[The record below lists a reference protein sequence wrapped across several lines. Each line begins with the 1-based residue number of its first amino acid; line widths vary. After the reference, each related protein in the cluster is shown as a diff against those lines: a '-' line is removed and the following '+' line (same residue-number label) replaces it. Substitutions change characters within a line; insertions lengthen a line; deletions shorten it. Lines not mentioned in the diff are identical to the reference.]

1 MEPNL
6 KQRIFGLDV
15 LRATAIIM
23 VVCSHVL
30 WIYPKSNSFIPTLFE
45 LFGFWGVELFFV
57 LSGFLIGSILY
68 KSFINENYT
77 LKSVFHF
84 LKRRWFRTLPNYYLV
99 LLVNIGIAFFLGFTI
114 ENLESYFVFLQ
125 NFNSK
130 SPAFFPESWSL
141 SIEEYTYLLLPFS
154 LFFVGLIKVKNKSK
168 LFLLVIVALILVFW
182 MNKFYY
188 HSHHK
193 ISNLLEWNLNL
204 KSVLI
209 YRIDAILIGVL
220 AAWFSFNYNSIWKQ
234 FKGRFAFIAF
244 GILFFLMFGII
255 PMNLIIEQNPF
266 FWNVLYLPITSIAFA
281 FLLPFFSEWKTYT
294 SAILYPIELISKI
307 SYSIYLLHYSIILQL
322 LKVFMDTSQMS
333 TAEHHFFTFIYL
345 VITFLLSYILYRFY
359 EKPILNWRDKDDSVA
374 SF

>member
-84 LKRRWFRTLPNYYLV
+84 LKRRWFRTLPNYYFV
-99 LLVNIGIAFFLGFTI
+99 LLVNIGIAFFLGFSI

-141 SIEEYTYLLLPFS
+141 PIEEYTYLLLPFS

-168 LFLLVIVALILVFW
+168 LFLLVILALILVFW

-220 AAWFSFNYNSIWKQ
+220 AAWFSFNYNSIWEQ

-255 PMNLIIEQNPF
+255 PMNLIIGQNPF

-359 EKPILNWRDKDDSVA
+359 EKPILNWRDKR
-374 SF
+374 

>member
-23 VVCSHVL
+23 VVCSHIL
-30 WIYPKSNSFIPTLFE
+30 WIYPKSNAFIPTLFE

-68 KSFINENYT
+68 KTFINESFT
-77 LKSVFHF
+77 LKSVFYF

-99 LLVNIGIAFFLGFTI
+99 LLLNILIACFLGFSI
-114 ENLESYFVFLQ
+114 ENMGSYFLFLQ
-125 NFNSK
+125 NLASK

-141 SIEEYTYLLLPFS
+141 SIEEFTYLLLPFS
-154 LFFVGLIKVKNKSK
+154 LFFVGLVKVKNKSK
-168 LFLLVIVALILVFW
+168 LFLLVILALILVFL
-182 MNKFYY
+182 MNKIYY
-188 HSHHK
+188 HSQHT

-209 YRIDAILIGVL
+209 YRIDAILMGVL
-220 AAWFSFNYNSIWKQ
+220 FAWISLNFSEFWKNSKTI
-234 FKGRFAFIAF
+234 FALIGF
-244 GILFFLMFGII
+244 GVLFFLMFGIL
-255 PMNLIIEQNPF
+255 PLNLTIEQNPF

-294 SAILYPIELISKI
+294 NAVFYPIELISKI
-307 SYSIYLLHYSIILQL
+307 SYSIYLLHYSLILLL
-322 LKVFMDTSQMS
+322 LKTFFDTSQMS
-333 TAEHHFFTFIYL
+333 DFERNFFTVVYL
-345 VITFLLSYILYRFY
+345 LITFLSSYLLYRFY
-359 EKPILNWRDKDDSVA
+359 EKPIMNWRDKR
-374 SF
+374 

>member
-99 LLVNIGIAFFLGFTI
+99 LLLNIVIAFFLGFTI

-154 LFFVGLIKVKNKSK
+154 LFFVGLIKVKNTSK

-182 MNKFYY
+182 MNKFNY

-209 YRIDAILIGVL
+209 YRIDAILMGVL
-220 AAWFSFNYNSIWKQ
+220 FAWISLNFSEFWKNSKII
-234 FKGRFAFIAF
+234 FACIGF
-244 GILFFLMFGII
+244 GILFFLMFGIL
-255 PMNLIIEQNPF
+255 PLNLTIEQNPF

-281 FLLPFFSEWKTYT
+281 FLLPFFSEWKTYA
-294 SAILYPIELISKI
+294 SAVLYPIELISKI

-333 TAEHHFFTFIYL
+333 TTERHFFTFIYII
-345 VITFLLSYILYRFY
+345 ITFLLSYILYSFY
-359 EKPILNWRDKDDSVA
+359 EKPIMNWRDKR
-374 SF
+374 

>member
-6 KQRIFGLDV
+6 KERIFGLDV

-23 VVCSHVL
+23 VVSSHVL
-30 WIYPKSNSFIPTLFE
+30 WIYPKSNAFIPTLFE

-68 KSFINENYT
+68 KTFINENFT

-99 LLVNIGIAFFLGFTI
+99 LVLNILIAFFLGFSI
-114 ENLESYFVFLQ
+114 ENTGSYFLFLQ
-125 NFNSK
+125 NFKSK

-141 SIEEYTYLLLPFS
+141 SIEEFTYLLLPFS
-154 LFFVGLIKVKNKSK
+154 LFFSGSSKVKNKEK

-188 HSHHK
+188 HSQHK
-193 ISNLLEWNLNL
+193 ISNLSEWNLNL

-220 AAWFSFNYNSIWKQ
+220 AAWFSFNYSSIWKQ
-234 FKGRFAFIAF
+234 FKGMFALIGF
-244 GILFFLMFGII
+244 GVLFFLMFGII
-255 PMNLIIEQNPF
+255 PLNLTIEQNPF
-266 FWNVLYLPITSIAFA
+266 FWNVLYLPITSFAFA
-281 FLLPFFSEWKTYT
+281 FLLPFFSEWKTHT
-294 SAILYPIELISKI
+294 NPVLYPVELISKI
-307 SYSIYLLHYSIILQL
+307 SYSIYLLHYSVILQL
-322 LKVFMDTSQMS
+322 LKVFIDTSQMS
-333 TAEHHFFTFIYL
+333 TTERHFFTLIYL
-345 VITFLLSYILYRFY
+345 TITFLLSYILYRFY
-359 EKPILNWRDKDDSVA
+359 EKPMMNLRDKR
-374 SF
+374 

>member
-1 MEPNL
+1 
-6 KQRIFGLDV
+6 
-15 LRATAIIM
+15 M

-30 WIYPKSNSFIPTLFE
+30 WIYPKSNAFIPTLFE

-68 KSFINENYT
+68 KKFINENFT

-99 LLVNIGIAFFLGFTI
+99 LILNILIAFFLGFSI
-114 ENLESYFVFLQ
+114 ENTGSYFLFLQ
-125 NFNSK
+125 NFASK

-154 LFFVGLIKVKNKSK
+154 LFFVGLSKIKNKSK
-168 LFLLVIVALILVFW
+168 LFLFVIVALIFVFW

-188 HSHHK
+188 HSQHK
-193 ISNLLEWNLNL
+193 ISNLSEWNLSL

-220 AAWFSFNYNSIWKQ
+220 FAWISLNFSEFWKNSKTV
-234 FKGRFAFIAF
+234 FALIGF
-244 GILFFLMFGII
+244 GILFFLMFGIL
-255 PMNLIIEQNPF
+255 PLNLTIEQNPF
-266 FWNVLYLPITSIAFA
+266 FWNILYLPITSIAFA

-294 SAILYPIELISKI
+294 NAVFYPIELISKI
-307 SYSIYLLHYSIILQL
+307 SYSIYLLHYSVILLL
-322 LKVFMDTSQMS
+322 LKTYFDTSQMS
-333 TAEHHFFTFIYL
+333 DFERHFFALIYL
-345 VITFLLSYILYRFY
+345 LITFFLSFVLYRFY
-359 EKPILNWRDKDDSVA
+359 EKPIMNWRDKR
-374 SF
+374 

>member
-15 LRATAIIM
+15 LRTTAIIM
-23 VVCSHVL
+23 VVCSHIL
-30 WIYPKSNSFIPTLFE
+30 WIYPKSNTFIPILFE

-68 KSFINENYT
+68 KTFVNESFT
-77 LKSVFHF
+77 LKTVFHF
-84 LKRRWFRTLPNYYLV
+84 LKRRWLRTLPNYYLV
-99 LLVNIGIAFFLGFTI
+99 LLINIGIAFFLGFSI
-114 ENLESYFVFLQ
+114 ENIGSYFIFLQ
-125 NFNSK
+125 NFASK

-141 SIEEYTYLLLPFS
+141 SVEEFTYLLLPLS
-154 LFFVGLIKVKNKSK
+154 LFFIGLIKVKNKSK
-168 LFLLVIVALILVFW
+168 AFLFVVVALILVFW

-188 HSHHK
+188 HSQHT

-209 YRIDAILIGVL
+209 YRIDAILMGVL
-220 AAWFSFNYNSIWKQ
+220 AAWISLNFSEFWK
-234 FKGRFAFIAF
+234 KSKTIFALIGFGFI
-244 GILFFLMFGII
+244 FFLMFGIL
-255 PMNLIIEQNPF
+255 PLNLTIEQNPF

-281 FLLPFFSEWKTYT
+281 FLLPFFSEWNTY
-294 SAILYPIELISKI
+294 ANLVLYPVELISKI

-333 TAEHHFFTFIYL
+333 TTERHFFTFIYL
-345 VITFLLSYILYRFY
+345 TITFLLSYILYRFY
-359 EKPILNWRDKDDSVA
+359 EKPIMNWRDK
-374 SF
+374 

>member
-15 LRATAIIM
+15 LRAAAIIM
-23 VVCSHVL
+23 VVCSHIL
-30 WIYPKSNSFIPTLFE
+30 WIYPKSNAFISTLFE

-68 KSFINENYT
+68 TTFVNENFT

-99 LLVNIGIAFFLGFTI
+99 LVINIGIAFFLGFSI
-114 ENLESYFVFLQ
+114 ENIGSYFVFLQ
-125 NFNSK
+125 NFASK

-141 SIEEYTYLLLPFS
+141 SIEEFTYLLLPFS
-154 LFFVGLIKVKNKSK
+154 LFFVGLVKVKNKSK
-168 LFLLVIVALILVFW
+168 AFLLVIVALILVFW

-188 HSHHK
+188 HSQHA
-193 ISNLLEWNLNL
+193 ISNLTEWNLNL

-220 AAWFSFNYNSIWKQ
+220 FAWISLNFSEFWKNSKTV
-234 FKGRFAFIAF
+234 FALIGF
-244 GILFFLMFGII
+244 GILFFLMFGIL
-255 PMNLIIEQNPF
+255 PLNLTIEQNPF
-266 FWNVLYLPITSIAFA
+266 FWNILYLPITSIAFA

-294 SAILYPIELISKI
+294 NAVFYPIELISKI
-307 SYSIYLLHYSIILQL
+307 SYSIYLLHYSVILLL
-322 LKVFMDTSQMS
+322 LKTYFDTSQMS
-333 TAEHHFFTFIYL
+333 DFERHFFTLIYL
-345 VITFLLSYILYRFY
+345 LITFFLSFVLYRFY
-359 EKPILNWRDKDDSVA
+359 EKPIMNWRDKR
-374 SF
+374 